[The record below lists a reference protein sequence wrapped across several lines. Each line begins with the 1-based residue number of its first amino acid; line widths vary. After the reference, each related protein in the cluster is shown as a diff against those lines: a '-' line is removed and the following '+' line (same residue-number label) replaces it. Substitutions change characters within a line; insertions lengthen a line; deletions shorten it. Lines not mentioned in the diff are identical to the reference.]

1 LSALTEKEFTELTLL
16 VLEML
21 KRGAGTVDVHPMNVC
36 IRVVDGAWSVGK
48 IPRHRVAEHCD
59 SLLPQEWIAA
69 EEQPKAPIDGDEVI
83 DESQTSGVGT
93 AQ

>member
-1 LSALTEKEFTELTLL
+1 LSELTEKEFTELTLL

-21 KRGAGTVDVHPMNVC
+21 KRGAGTVDVHRMNVC
-36 IRVVDGAWSVGK
+36 IRVVDGAWSVGG
-48 IPRHRVAEHCD
+48 IPQHRVAEHYD
-59 SLLPQEWIAA
+59 SLLPQEWTKT

-83 DESQTSGVGT
+83 DESQTPRVGA